1 MKVAIVITGLSTGGA
16 ETMLLRLLE
25 NIDRGKFSFH
35 VISLTTRGEIG
46 PRINALGVPVEA
58 LGMARGSPNPM
69 AIFRLRS
76 RLRELRVNL
85 VHTWMYHADLLGG
98 LAARAAGIRT
108 VIWGIRNSDLDR
120 HKTSTSTRCVV
131 GINAR
136 LSKWLP
142 AGILSCSS
150 VARDVHVAVGYKG
163 EKISVIPNGFDLAK
177 FKPDSAARVSV
188 REELGLPRDTP
199 LIGVVGRDDPQKNHV
214 GFLYAAAL
222 LRSRSPGVHF
232 VFVGGGMDGAN
243 FRLEAAAAEVGV
255 DGVTHFLGR
264 RDDMPRLMA
273 SFDVLASSSSFG
285 EAFPNVLG
293 EAMACAVPCVVT
305 DVGDS
310 AFIVGETGHV
320 VAVGDMPA
328 LAAGIEQMLALMP
341 TERSALGDRAR
352 ERVRRLFD
360 IHDVARRYEDYYM
373 RLAGTGS

>member
-1 MKVAIVITGLSTGGA
+1 
-16 ETMLLRLLE
+16 
-25 NIDRGKFSFH
+25 
-35 VISLTTRGEIG
+35 
-46 PRINALGVPVEA
+46 
-58 LGMARGSPNPM
+58 
-69 AIFRLRS
+69 
-76 RLRELRVNL
+76 
-85 VHTWMYHADLLGG
+85 
-98 LAARAAGIRT
+98 
-108 VIWGIRNSDLDR
+108 
-120 HKTSTSTRCVV
+120 
-131 GINAR
+131 
-136 LSKWLP
+136 
-142 AGILSCSS
+142 
-150 VARDVHVAVGYKG
+150 
-163 EKISVIPNGFDLAK
+163 
-177 FKPDSAARVSV
+177 
-188 REELGLPRDTP
+188 
-199 LIGVVGRDDPQKNHV
+199 
-214 GFLYAAAL
+214 
-222 LRSRSPGVHF
+222 
-232 VFVGGGMDGAN
+232 MDGAN